1 MKSDKMVLVV
11 ALIVVLVIALFGFGR
26 INLRGYGAQGMCGM
40 MGGIWCYWPSLN
52 FVIQILIVGV
62 LVLLIFWLYKELNG
76 GAK

>member
-1 MKSDKMVLVV
+1 MKSDRKVLIVI
-11 ALIVVLVIALFGFGR
+11 LIVVLVIALLGFGG
-26 INLRGYGAQGMCGM
+26 IGGYGTQGMCGM